1 MKLSTSL
8 ALFSIVLI
16 AGCQSTSSDAYV
28 EVVAGDYRA
37 LAGCFSRQ
45 EVAEEETE
53 RNDRTD
59 KADEQKQFTRRIEV
73 DDQGA
78 RVIEVAVGSYAGM
91 LYRQQYRVRFS
102 AVDGEKTEVR
112 GFAGIAAP
120 VFWWPERVVPV
131 VRRCSAQ
138 A

>member
-8 ALFSIVLI
+8 ALLSIVLI

-45 EVAEEETE
+45 EIAEEETE

-73 DDQGA
+73 
-78 RVIEVAVGSYAGM
+78 AVGSYAGM

-102 AVDGEKTEVR
+102 AVGSDKTEVR

-120 VFWWPERVVPV
+120 VFWWPERAVPV